1 MGKKKLKQH
10 INFSFEKGLCR
21 TRLVVPSVDPHGF
34 ELEENL
40 ELMDS
45 SC

>member
-1 MGKKKLKQH
+1 MFFF
-10 INFSFEKGLCR
+10 FSFKKGLCE

-34 ELEENL
+34 ELEEDL
-40 ELMDS
+40 ELMYS